1 MKLTAVHESAFVPN
15 DARTMSPAESL
26 RPISL
31 CHVPLSATCAARSE
45 RNIATWREYLPGE
58 CVRTMI
64 RMGWDYT
71 T

>member
-1 MKLTAVHESAFVPN
+1 LKLRAAHEAPFVPH
-15 DARTMSPAESL
+15 DAHAMN
-26 RPISL
+26 PIDGL
-31 CHVPLSATCAARSE
+31 CHVPLCATDASRSE
-45 RNIATWREYLPGE
+45 RNIAAWREYLPNE